1 MSNALEIQIA
11 KEIRAK
17 KLEVKLVKRQETADA
32 DELISKQAAIDELLE
47 KYNSI
52 TDGRPYAEKI
62 DDIAFDFC
70 EEFFYELSKATRD
83 EIQIGRFYDLDAT
96 LSVVGKDKFMGKLD
110 VVTSIVV
117 GLIVNYL
124 SRFPIAG
131 KLIVFL
137 SF

>member
-11 KEIRAK
+11 KEIRAR
-17 KLEVKLVKRQETADA
+17 KLEVKLFKRQEPVDT
-32 DELISKQAAIDELLE
+32 DELITKQSAVDELLE

-70 EEFFYELSKATRD
+70 EEYFYELSKATRD

-96 LSVVGKDKFMGKLD
+96 LSVVGKDKFIGKLD
-110 VVTSIVV
+110 VVSSIVV
-117 GLIVNYL
+117 SLKGSAFFVLSSYLIN
-124 SRFPIAG
+124 
-131 KLIVFL
+131 
-137 SF
+137 